1 MIPGRARLAAAFHG
15 APHGDAAG
23 LRELLHALPN
33 PGERHDYL
41 VRLIGNVSHAGGGNA
56 HITLHYVPDR
66 LIAEAA
72 GFGAYLDALGR
83 ASHETLEGLAACVL
97 DDVNNAL
104 VPRWVRV
111 TLTAD
116 SAAAGSRHAVLM
128 EDAQP
133 GWSNDPLI
141 SVLPPL

>member
-1 MIPGRARLAAAFHG
+1 MNPVRINFAAAVRS
-15 APHGDAAG
+15 APHGDDAG
-23 LRELLHALPN
+23 LRDLLHALPN

-41 VRLIGNVSHAGGGNA
+41 VRLIGTVSHAGGVNA

-83 ASHETLEGLAACVL
+83 ALHETIEGLAACVL

-128 EDAQP
+128 EDGQP

-141 SVLPPL
+141 SVLAPL